1 MKDSEHPDPWFRA
14 LTLHTVPVV
23 RVVALAVAC
32 GLHRA
37 PNGAEGESATGVHI
51 GGNVMTSASLPPD
64 ADAQRSHENG
74 APGETRRRR
83 FDGQI
88 AIIGGLFAVMAVL
101 VGALV
106 TSCKDYSDARSDGT
120 NLANQ
125 VANLRSQVSE
135 RDATAKGRAAELT
148 NATKLVAQYS
158 ALVTYAL
165 QQGKLSQEEVSRFV
179 TAIAT
184 GLPTSAALGQPRTV
198 QITDPAER
206 SQVQDGMM
214 VRGTVAARI
223 LGSVTSTTCWT
234 LGCSQGLSGSKRTL
248 WIVTQPAS
256 ERFFPQGA
264 WPDQTGPVSIIRPA
278 SGFHH
283 RCTWAASILG
293 PLTSYMRCW

>member
-1 MKDSEHPDPWFRA
+1 
-14 LTLHTVPVV
+14 
-23 RVVALAVAC
+23 
-32 GLHRA
+32 
-37 PNGAEGESATGVHI
+37 
-51 GGNVMTSASLPPD
+51 MTSASLPPD

-264 WPDQTGPVSIIRPA
+264 WPDQTGPV
-278 SGFHH
+278 
-283 RCTWAASILG
+283 LD
-293 PLTSYMRCW
+293 